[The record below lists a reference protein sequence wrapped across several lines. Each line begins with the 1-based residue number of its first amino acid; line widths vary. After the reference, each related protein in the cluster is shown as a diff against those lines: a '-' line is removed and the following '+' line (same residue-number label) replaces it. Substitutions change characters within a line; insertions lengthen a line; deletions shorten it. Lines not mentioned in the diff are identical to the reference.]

1 MPVNLN
7 LLPPELSVSKSLN
20 KLLKTIKA
28 LGVIGIVAFLV
39 FAVGLGAFFVINT
52 ISLNNLNSDIASLKS
67 QVVSQQKS
75 EQSMILLK
83 DRIAK
88 AVTIQNMPNSLKN
101 LTNAWPFLTELSGST
116 VINQMTVSP
125 TNVGLSVNLVTNSDL
140 TKFVKSFQSTEVFK
154 VVELTSFNL
163 SPATGY
169 SVEVNAEGK

>member
-28 LGVIGIVAFLV
+28 LGVIGIVAFLI
-39 FAVGLGAFFVINT
+39 FAVGLGVFFVINT
-52 ISLNNLNSDIASLKS
+52 ISLNSLKANIADLKS
-67 QVVSQQKS
+67 QVSSQQKS

-88 AVTIQNMPNSLKN
+88 TMTVKNMPNSLKN
-101 LTNAWPFLTELSGST
+101 LTNMWPFLTELSGST

-125 TNVGLSVNLVTNSDL
+125 TGVGLSVNLTTNSDL
-140 TKFVKSFQSTEVFK
+140 TKFIKAFQSSDVFR